1 MRAFVRIAL
10 AVCCVVGTANMALA
24 SCVVPDNGGGT
35 VDLPPAGCD
44 YLSPD
49 EVHMIIDGL
58 PPGTTIRLAPIHRDF
73 ICGQGGAVG
82 CPPPGQCEAPG
93 GSLGGNSDCFNS
105 QLQFDAVGTG
115 DLTGFHRTLSIP
127 VQCQVHTGPR
137 APGAQVQS
145 FDTEM
150 FMLQGQIGG
159 DPDFDLLRVTAGS
172 GFGLPSPG
180 HTTLTRIGQP
190 GSPYAVD
197 SFFDVFYRI
206 DFIGAPGSQLAGMSG
221 STTGTI
227 RMSTGTEA
235 LPLPAANV
243 WAQIALTLVVLGAGV
258 AVLQRR
264 VFA

>member
-1 MRAFVRIAL
+1 
-10 AVCCVVGTANMALA
+10 
-24 SCVVPDNGGGT
+24 
-35 VDLPPAGCD
+35 
-44 YLSPD
+44 
-49 EVHMIIDGL
+49 
-58 PPGTTIRLAPIHRDF
+58 
-73 ICGQGGAVG
+73 
-82 CPPPGQCEAPG
+82 
-93 GSLGGNSDCFNS
+93 
-105 QLQFDAVGTG
+105 
-115 DLTGFHRTLSIP
+115 
-127 VQCQVHTGPR
+127 
-137 APGAQVQS
+137 VQS